1 MVGDRESA
9 PKSGV
14 LTSPNYPH
22 LYPSNHVSTQIIA
35 VREGRTI
42 RLRWTNFN
50 TEQEYDNIQITDG
63 LRLLPQL
70 LGSSLPPPWN
80 STSNIVKVEFS
91 TDMRSRRKGWRLEWT
106 EQWWVERSNFTKHQ
120 QRFGREPKTNSLSLI
135 LVHKHVSAIRPCS
148 TRLEGFEWFF
158 TLLYPTESES
168 QPQNKSAKN

>member
-50 TEQEYDNIQITDG
+50 TEQEYDYIQITDG

-70 LGSSLPPPWN
+70 SGSSLPPPWT

-106 EQWWVERSNFTKHQ
+106 ER
-120 QRFGREPKTNSLSLI
+120 
-135 LVHKHVSAIRPCS
+135 
-148 TRLEGFEWFF
+148 
-158 TLLYPTESES
+158 
-168 QPQNKSAKN
+168 